1 MKVAAVDIGT
11 NSTNLLIVEAG
22 GREVVRE
29 IGITRLG
36 AGVDRTGVLAPEAIE
51 RTVAQLARY
60 GDLLREHDVRHVR
73 AVATSASRD
82 AANREDFFDRAAV
95 ALGVRPGLI
104 SGSEEGSLAYRG
116 AVSDRPSGE
125 YRLVVDIGG
134 GSTEFMLG
142 DDELRGVTSIDVG
155 SVRLTEAFL
164 HGDPP
169 RAEELT
175 NAIGTVQDLLEDVE
189 RELPGIAAHPMLL
202 GIAGTITTI
211 AAVEIGLPVYDP
223 ARVHGA
229 SLSRAAIEEVFRT
242 LATEPLADR
251 VHNPGLPRERA
262 DVIVG
267 GCCVLVAM
275 MRTWHVDH
283 LAVSNRTL
291 LDGVCSQLLEEVGV
305 SDEGASTR

>member
-11 NSTNLLIVEAG
+11 NSTNLLIVDADGNEIT
-22 GREVVRE
+22 RE

-36 AGVDRTGVLAPEAIE
+36 AGVDRTGVLAADAIE
-51 RTVAQLARY
+51 RTVARLAHY
-60 GDLLREHDVRHVR
+60 HELLASNDVQHVR

-82 AANREDFFDRAAV
+82 AANRDEFFDQAEA
-95 ALGVRPGLI
+95 ALGVRPALI
-104 SGSEEGSLAYRG
+104 SGEQEGALAYRG
-116 AVSDRPSGE
+116 AVSDRPPGE

-142 DDELRGVTSIDVG
+142 DDELQGVTSIDVG
-155 SVRLTEAFL
+155 SVRLTEAYL
-164 HGDPP
+164 HSDPP

-175 NAIGTVQDLLEDVE
+175 NAIGAVQDLLEDVE
-189 RELPGIAAHPMLL
+189 RELPGIAARPMLL

-223 ARVHGA
+223 TRVHGA
-229 SLSRAAIEEVFRT
+229 RLSRAAIEEVFRT

-251 VHNPGLPRERA
+251 IHNPGLPRERA

-267 GCCVLVAM
+267 GCCVLVAL
-275 MRTWHVDH
+275 MRTWHVDEMV
-283 LAVSNRTL
+283 VSNRTL
-291 LDGVCSQLLEEVGV
+291 LDGVCTQLLEEFGTVP
-305 SDEGASTR
+305 

>member
-1 MKVAAVDIGT
+1 VKVAAVDIGT
-11 NSTNLLIVEAG
+11 NSTNLLIVDAD
-22 GREVVRE
+22 GREITRE

-36 AGVDRTGVLAPEAIE
+36 AGVDRTGILAPEAIE
-51 RTVAQLARY
+51 RTVKQLAGYRE
-60 GDLLREHDVRHVR
+60 LLAVHDVQHLR

-82 AANREDFFDRAAV
+82 ASNRDDFFDQAET
-95 ALGVRPGLI
+95 ALGVRPAVI
-104 SGSEEGSLAYRG
+104 SGEQEGALAYRG
-116 AVSDRPSGE
+116 AVSDRPAGE

-142 DDELRGVTSIDVG
+142 DDDLRGVTSIDVG
-155 SVRLTEAFL
+155 SVRLTETYL

-175 NAIGTVQDLLEDVE
+175 NAIGAVQDLLEDVE
-189 RELPGIAAHPMLL
+189 RDLPGIAARPMLL

-229 SLSRAAIEEVFRT
+229 ALSRPAIEEVFRT

-251 VHNPGLPRERA
+251 IHNPGLPRERA

-267 GCCVLVAM
+267 GCCVMVAI
-275 MRTWHVDH
+275 MRTWHVDE
-283 LAVSNRTL
+283 LVVSNRTL
-291 LDGVCSQLLEEVGV
+291 LDGVCAELL
-305 SDEGASTR
+305 DEFGSVR

>member
-1 MKVAAVDIGT
+1 VRVAAVDIGT
-11 NSTNLLIVEAG
+11 NSTNLLIVDEQ
-22 GREVVRE
+22 GREITRE

-36 AGVDRTGVLAPEAIE
+36 AGVDRHGVLAEDAIE
-51 RTVAQLARY
+51 RTVAQLQHYRE
-60 GDLLREHDVRHVR
+60 LLGAHEVQHVR

-82 AANREDFFDRAAV
+82 AANREDFFDRAEAV
-95 ALGVRPGLI
+95 LGVRPGLI
-104 SGSEEGSLAYRG
+104 SGEQEGALAYRG
-116 AVSDRPSGE
+116 AVGDRPAGE

-155 SVRLTEAFL
+155 SVRLTEAYL

-169 RAEELT
+169 RPEELT
-175 NAIGTVQDLLEDVE
+175 NAIGAVQDLLEDVE
-189 RELPGIAAHPMLL
+189 RELPGIAARPMLL

-223 ARVHGA
+223 TRVHGA
-229 SLSRAAIEEVFRT
+229 TLSRPAIEEVFRT

-251 VHNPGLPRERA
+251 IHNPGLPRERA

-267 GCCVLVAM
+267 GCCVLVAV
-275 MRTWHVDH
+275 MRTWHVDE
-283 LAVSNRTL
+283 LVVSNRTL
-291 LDGVCSQLLEEVGV
+291 LDGVCRELL
-305 SDEGASTR
+305 DEFGAVR

>member
-1 MKVAAVDIGT
+1 VKVAAVDIGT
-11 NSTNLLIVEAG
+11 NSTNLLIVDGNGQEIA
-22 GREVVRE
+22 RE

-36 AGVDRTGVLAPEAIE
+36 QGVDRTGVLAPEAIE

-60 GDLLREHDVRHVR
+60 HDLLRDHDVQHVR

-82 AANREDFFDRAAV
+82 ASNRDDFFDRAET
-95 ALGVRPGLI
+95 ALGVRPAVI
-104 SGSEEGSLAYRG
+104 SGAEEGALAYRG
-116 AVSDRPSGE
+116 AVSDRPAGE

-155 SVRLTEAFL
+155 SVRLTETHL

-175 NAIGTVQDLLEDVE
+175 NAIGAVQDLLDDVE
-189 RELPGIAAHPMLL
+189 RELPGIAAHPLLL

-229 SLSRAAIEEVFRT
+229 VLPRPAVEEVFRT

-275 MRTWHVDH
+275 MRTWHVDQ
-283 LAVSNRTL
+283 LVVSNRTL
-291 LDGVCSQLLEEVGV
+291 LDGVCSQLL
-305 SDEGASTR
+305 DEFGPVP